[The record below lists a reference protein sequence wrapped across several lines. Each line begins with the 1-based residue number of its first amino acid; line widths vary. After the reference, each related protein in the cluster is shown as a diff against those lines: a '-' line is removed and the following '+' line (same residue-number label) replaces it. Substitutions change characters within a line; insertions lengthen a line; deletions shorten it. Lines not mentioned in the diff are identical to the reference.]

1 MSDICIDGQWL
12 TSLQNY
18 DVMLQEQKVTQ
29 VYGISPEELKE
40 SILQEIRFELESIR
54 QSFQV
59 EEQKNE
65 VEYLTRKEAAKLLKI
80 SLVTISDWNKKGILK
95 PYRIGNLIRYKRD
108 EIEAALI
115 QIKFRSNRE

>member
-1 MSDICIDGQWL
+1 
-12 TSLQNY
+12 
-18 DVMLQEQKVTQ
+18 MLQEQKVTQ

-40 SILQEIRFELESIR
+40 SILQEIRFELDSIR

-59 EEQKNE
+59 EERERE

-115 QIKFRSNRE
+115 QIKFRSNLE